1 MENEI
6 ACSGFFRPSA
16 EGTISCLDKFQ
27 DGSFF
32 GFVVG
37 NFVEAPYNLIATIL
51 NPTQWL
57 FWENREALV
66 RFIYYG
72 GSVEFFFVV
81 FTTFLV
87 ITALGM
93 AWKRQILWICVRGL
107 EAFANG
113 VGRLAAWAGLLMVLQ
128 QVMIVFLQ
136 RIFRVAEIQLGPLG
150 TAFTQDLSWWGEEL
164 KLYNALVVCLCA
176 SYTFVQGSHV
186 RVDLVYSAVSHGT
199 KRIIDMF
206 GSLFFMMPAIVL
218 TYMYAWFFMWRH
230 LVVPNPS
237 ATGELD
243 RMLMQAR
250 VMRWNVETIGFSPNG
265 FNAYFLF
272 KVLLVAFCVMI
283 FLQAIAFFWRSY
295 LEWLEGEGS
304 AGKYVDRDVLGD
316 EAEELE
322 HAIHSGS
329 T

>member
-1 MENEI
+1 MIDFILWVLQNI
-6 ACSGFFRPSA
+6 A
-16 EGTISCLDKFQ
+16 L
-27 DGSFF
+27 
-32 GFVVG
+32 
-37 NFVEAPYNLIATIL
+37 APYHLFIAITSPQAWL
-51 NPTQWL
+51 NWADP
-57 FWENREALV
+57 EALV

-81 FTTFLV
+81 FTLFLAV
-87 ITALGM
+87 TALGM
-93 AWKRQILWICVRGL
+93 FWKREILWLCVRGL

-113 VGRLAAWAGLLMVLQ
+113 TGRLVAWAGLLMVLQ

-164 KLYNALVVCLCA
+164 KLYNAMVVCLCV

-186 RVDLVYSAVSHGT
+186 RVDLVYSAVSHRT
-199 KRIIDMF
+199 KRLIDMF
-206 GSLFFMMPAIVL
+206 GSIFFMMPAIVL
-218 TYMYAWFFMWRH
+218 TYMYGWFFMWRH

-237 ATGELD
+237 ASSDLD

-250 VMRWNVETIGFSPNG
+250 VLRWNVETIGFSPNG

-272 KVLLVAFCVMI
+272 KVLLVAFCVLV
-283 FLQAIAFFWRSY
+283 FLQAMAFFWRSY
-295 LEWLEGEGS
+295 LEWVEGEES
-304 AGKYVDRDVLGD
+304 AGKYLDKDVMGD
-316 EAEELE
+316 EAEDLA
-322 HAIHSGS
+322 HAAHSGA

>member
-1 MENEI
+1 MIDFILWVLQNI
-6 ACSGFFRPSA
+6 A
-16 EGTISCLDKFQ
+16 L
-27 DGSFF
+27 
-32 GFVVG
+32 
-37 NFVEAPYNLIATIL
+37 APYHLFLAIT
-51 NPTQWL
+51 NPGAWL
-57 FWENREALV
+57 DWSNPESLV

-93 AWKRQILWICVRGL
+93 AWKREILWTSVRGL
-107 EAFANG
+107 EWFANG
-113 VGRLAAWAGLLMVLQ
+113 IGRIVSWAGLLMVLQ

-150 TAFTQDLSWWGEEL
+150 TAFVQDLSWWGEEL
-164 KLYNALVVCLCA
+164 KLYNAMVVTLCV
-176 SYTFVQGSHV
+176 SYTFVQGGHV
-186 RVDLVYSAVSHGT
+186 RVDLVYSAVKFRT
-199 KRIIDMF
+199 KRMIDMV
-206 GSLFFMMPAIVL
+206 GSIIFMMPAIVL
-218 TYMYAWFFMWRH
+218 TYLYAWFFMWRH

-237 ATGELD
+237 ASAELD

-250 VMRWNVETIGFSPNG
+250 VLRWNVETIGFSPNG

-272 KVLLVAFCVMI
+272 KILLVAYCVLV
-283 FLQAIAFFWRSY
+283 FLHAMSFFWRSY
-295 LEWLEGEGS
+295 LEWLEGEES
-304 AGKYVDRDVLGD
+304 EGKYLDRDVMGD
-316 EAEELE
+316 EAEDLE